1 MERKFKVGDRV
12 MDEYYGIGTVK
23 FDDESN
29 FYPYAVEFDK
39 ETGLSVSHCKNEHGS
54 FCDEGDLTLVE
65 KQNP

>member
-29 FYPYAVEFDK
+29 FYPYAIELDTF
-39 ETGLSVSHCKNEHGS
+39 TGCDRPNCKKGHGTWA
-54 FCDEGDLTLVE
+54 DEGDLTLVE
-65 KQNP
+65 EQNP